1 MMEQTK
7 EKRGAGRLQSL
18 DALRGFDMLF
28 IMGGAGLLAALAT
41 WFPCAF
47 TEELAQQMGH
57 VEWHGLQ
64 HHDTIFPLFLFIAG
78 ISFPFSIAKQRAGG
92 MSEWAIGQKVVRRGL
107 LLVLFGVLY
116 NGLLS
121 NLDFAN
127 ARYASVLGRIGLAW
141 MFAALIFMRT
151 GWRTRAVV
159 TAVLL
164 VGYYLLVR
172 FVPAPDGGGADVFSA
187 QGSIVGWMD
196 RVFLPGKIYYGNIDP
211 EGLLGTLP
219 AIATALLGMFTGEWV
234 KLEREGLTP
243 SRKTAWMMVAGI
255 ALLVLGLL
263 WAPLFPVNKKLWT
276 SSFVLVVGAYSL
288 LMFALFYYLIDVR
301 GWRRWPFFFTVIG
314 MNSITIY
321 LGQRFINFAFTS
333 ERLFSGTIALIPEAA
348 QPFFDR
354 AAYIAVCWIFLYF
367 LYRKRVFLKV

>member
-1 MMEQTK
+1 MEEK
-7 EKRGAGRLQSL
+7 REKRGAGRLQSL
-18 DALRGFDMLF
+18 DALRGFDMFF

-47 TEELAQQMGH
+47 TEELARQMEH

-92 MSEWAIGQKVVRRGL
+92 MSEAAIGLKVVRRGL

-121 NLDFAN
+121 NLDFAD

-187 QGSIVGWMD
+187 QGSIVGWAD
-196 RVFLPGKIYYGNIDP
+196 RAFLPGRIYYGNLDP

-234 KLEREGLTP
+234 KLEREGLTS
-243 SRKTAWMMVAGI
+243 SRKAAWMVAAGI
-255 ALLVLGLL
+255 VLLVLGLL
-263 WAPLFPVNKKLWT
+263 WAPWFPVNKKLWT

-301 GWRRWPFFFTVIG
+301 EWRRWPFFFTVIG
-314 MNSITIY
+314 MNPITIY
-321 LGQRFINFAFTS
+321 LGQKFINFTYTS
-333 ERLFSGTIALIPEAA
+333 ERLFNGVIGLLPEAA

-354 AAYIAVCWIFLYF
+354 AAYIAVCWLFLYF